1 MNLFTKHPASVGE
14 TYSEHFKAATSF
26 GIPMILA
33 GFACSLHGLFPF
45 MFEKTGSNLVRK
57 LYERM
62 VTKRADL
69 ARPDAPAGELDWC
82 I

>member
-1 MNLFTKHPASVGE
+1 MKPFTDHPASVGE
-14 TYSEHFKAATSF
+14 TYSEHLTAATSF
-26 GIPMILA
+26 GFPMILA
-33 GFACSLHGLFPF
+33 GFACVLHGLFPF
-45 MFEKTGSNLVRK
+45 LFEQTGSNLVRK

-69 ARPDAPAGELDWC
+69 ARPDAPVGELDWC